1 LARVRVSPDVF
12 TLVDYEASA
21 IGRLAAEVAEGVG
34 LSDDVEIILEIDEA
48 TPFGSTSAA
57 IDATPG
63 GPGVSPVTRVTL
75 SVEGGAFE
83 NPKAIRQLSEEGTRL
98 VLGRLLFRVRDRL
111 DPGFGAPPPDP
122 ELTYAQHA
130 AWDAYAVGRYARLTG
145 GSGGQDRRRYAFRL
159 RHGFTDA
166 ADRAFDRLW
175 RGEGLT
181 WPDLENVM
189 GLEEVM
195 GTHRDEESQVGR
207 AAEQG

>member
-21 IGRLAAEVAEGVG
+21 IARLAAEVAEGVG
-34 LSDDVEIILEIDEA
+34 LPDEVEIFLEIDEA

-57 IDATPG
+57 IDLNT
-63 GPGVSPVTRVTL
+63 VTL

-111 DPGFGAPPPDP
+111 DPGFGTPPPDP

-145 GSGGQDRRRYAFRL
+145 VSGGQDRRRYAFRL

-175 RGEGLT
+175 GGDGLT

-189 GLEEVM
+189 GLEEVV
-195 GTHRDEESQVGR
+195 GTHRDEEFQVGR